1 MKRTL
6 AVLLTLAMLFSC
18 LSFASAEG
26 TTETIQVAY
35 MLTMNAA
42 EQRQMVQ
49 DAVNQLLAKKGLGVQ
64 VEFVCIDFASWATQI
79 NLMLTDGS
87 VDLFNA
93 CRKAS
98 FARMIR

>member
-64 VEFVCIDFASWATQI
+64 W
-79 NLMLTDGS
+79 NLSVSILHPGRHKLT
-87 VDLFNA
+87 
-93 CRKAS
+93 
-98 FARMIR
+98 